1 MLGTIGKPA
10 ANAAGAREG
19 DTERMSQ
26 RRGRSWK
33 RMAALLCSSTLAG
46 CALFTP
52 LPKPST
58 LDERL
63 QAMPSRDLP
72 LQGTV
77 RVHWDEHQIPFI
89 EADSDDDAAFALGL
103 VHAHLR
109 LGQMAVYRRIAQGR
123 VSEMGGP
130 LATDIDHGLRILDF
144 GRATA
149 ATETALPEPT
159 RRWLQRFVDGVNHY
173 QATAKPLPLEYRIL
187 ALEREPWT
195 VADVLTFGRLAG
207 TDVTWLVWFNLLK
220 LRHRS
225 DWPQIWARL
234 VRTGGDR
241 SIPAGSEEQQDTA
254 ADADTLG
261 TLLGGIG
268 RTGSNSLAIGPQH
281 TKTGAPILANDPHL
295 GLNLPNSWLI
305 AGLKSP
311 SYHVVG
317 LMVPG
322 LPLFAIGRNPQ
333 IAWGGTNMRAAT
345 SDLIDI
351 SGLPASDISSRNET
365 IHVRWWQDRTVPIR
379 STRFGPVLSDAPQ
392 LEDLEL
398 PDTSVRWSGHQPSD
412 EVSAMLGVARAGS
425 FEEFRAAFARFAVPG
440 QNMLYA
446 DAAGNIGRVL
456 AVRVPD
462 RGGAPPADLILSPE
476 AGERTWQTLRDAEDL
491 PATLNPP
498 EGFIAS
504 ANNRPRADGADVG
517 WFFSPEDRIERMA
530 ALLDDAGRVD
540 ATQVKAWQRDV
551 HVNSSAELNR
561 VLVDALRTSGV
572 TETATP
578 EARLVYELM
587 AGWDGDY
594 TADSQAPV
602 AFELFRY
609 HITRGLYHSVFGDA
623 DWSAFAGVGEIKTLL
638 IEDIRRQPPETLQP
652 ALRTS
657 LAAAGAELDRFATWG
672 DMHRMVL
679 RHPLAFLPVIGKRFV
694 FADYPVGG
702 SSDSLMKTAH
712 AATDE
717 KHQARYGANARH
729 VSDLGDLDANWFVL
743 LGGQDGWLNSSTFLD
758 QVPSWREG
766 RYIQMPLRL
775 ETVRRQFTRV
785 TELRP

>member
-1 MLGTIGKPA
+1 
-10 ANAAGAREG
+10 
-19 DTERMSQ
+19 
-26 RRGRSWK
+26 
-33 RMAALLCSSTLAG
+33 MAALLCGGALSG
-46 CALFTP
+46 CALLSP
-52 LPKPST
+52 LPEPTT

-63 QAMPSRDLP
+63 RAMPSRGLP

-77 RVHWDEHQIPFI
+77 RVYWDEHQVPFI

-130 LATDIDHGLRILDF
+130 LATDIDHGIRILDF

-149 ATETALPEPT
+149 ATEAALPEPT
-159 RRWLQRFVDGVNHY
+159 RRWLQRYVDGVNHY
-173 QATAKPLPLEYRIL
+173 QATATTLPVEYRIL

-220 LRHRS
+220 LRHRT

-234 VRTGGDR
+234 IQSGGDR
-241 SIPAGSEEQQDTA
+241 SIPAGSEGQQEAT
-254 ADADTLG
+254 ADTEALANV
-261 TLLGGIG
+261 LGGIG
-268 RTGSNSLAIGPQH
+268 RTGSNSLAIGPQR
-281 TKTGAPILANDPHL
+281 TTSGAPILANDPHL

-345 SDLIDI
+345 SDLIDV
-351 SGLPASDISSRNET
+351 SDLPPADITSRSET
-365 IHVRWWQDRTVPIR
+365 IRVRWWRDRTVEVR
-379 STRFGPVLSDAPQ
+379 SSRFGPVLSDAPQ
-392 LEDLEL
+392 LRELEL
-398 PDTSVRWSGHQPSD
+398 PDVSVRWSGHQPSD

-425 FEEFRAAFARFAVPG
+425 FEAFRAAFARFAVPG

-462 RGGAPPADLILSPE
+462 RGGPPPADLILSAE
-476 AGERTWQTLRDAEDL
+476 TGERTWQTLRDAEDL

-504 ANNRPRADGADVG
+504 ANNRPRAAGADVG
-517 WFFSPEDRIERMA
+517 WFFSPDDRIERMA
-530 ALLDDAGRVD
+530 ALLDEAGRID
-540 ATQVKAWQRDV
+540 ASQVKAWQRDV

-561 VLVDALRTSGV
+561 VLVEALRDSGEA
-572 TETATP
+572 ETATP
-578 EARLVYELM
+578 EARRVYDLM

-594 TADSQAPV
+594 AAGSQAPV

-609 HITRGLYHSVFGDA
+609 HVTRGFYQSVFGEA

-638 IEDIRRQPPETLQP
+638 IEDIRRQSPD
-652 ALRTS
+652 ALRPSLQAS
-657 LAAAGAELDRFATWG
+657 LAAAGEALEQFPTWG
-672 DMHRMVL
+672 DMHRLVL
-679 RHPLAFLPVIGKRFV
+679 RHPLAFLPVVGNRFV

-717 KHQARYGANARH
+717 RHPARYGANARH
-729 VSDLGDLDANWFVL
+729 VSDLGDPDTNWFVL

-758 QVPSWREG
+758 QVPAWREG
-766 RYIQMPLRL
+766 RYVQMPLRL